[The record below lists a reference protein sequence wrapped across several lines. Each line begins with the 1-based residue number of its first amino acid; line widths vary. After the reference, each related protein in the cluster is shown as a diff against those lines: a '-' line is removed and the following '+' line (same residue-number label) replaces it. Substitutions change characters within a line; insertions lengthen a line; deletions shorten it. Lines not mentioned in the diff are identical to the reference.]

1 MTYHFRAKN
10 ISDICTWMG
19 VTEKMKGHQNSIKM
33 CRDLFWLEVKYHV
46 VTLADAGKC

>member
-1 MTYHFRAKN
+1 MYHFGAKK
-10 ISDICTWMG
+10 ISDIWISWMG
-19 VTEKMKGHQNSIKM
+19 VTEKMKGHQNSLKM